1 MGARAVELTF
11 VKEKLLQ
18 LLVLWRLKMKAGFI
32 GLGRMGQAMAR
43 RLLDGGHDLGVYN
56 RTADKLKPLIGLGAK
71 ALDSIKRAATY
82 GEAVFTM
89 LADDAAVMEVASKP
103 AGLVES
109 LPKGGIHICAG
120 THSVAC
126 IAGLKERH
134 DKAGQVLLATPM
146 LGRPE
151 VVLSGQAG
159 MVLAGAKAS
168 VDRCRPLFDAI
179 ARRSFAGGTDPI
191 AAAAIKIANNF
202 VLGCAIE
209 AMGEGFALVRKYDV
223 APEVF
228 LDVMTD
234 GLFACSAYKVYGKI
248 ITEQRYQPAGQRA
261 VLGLKDANLALAAGE
276 AVGVPLPSGNVW
288 RDRLVGALAHG
299 EGEHD
304 WAVMAKDQARASGLD

>member
-1 MGARAVELTF
+1 
-11 VKEKLLQ
+11 
-18 LLVLWRLKMKAGFI
+18 MKAGFI

-43 RLLDGGHDLGVYN
+43 RMLDAGHDIGVYN
-56 RTADKLKPLIGLGAK
+56 RTAEKLKPLTELGAK
-71 ALDSIKRAATY
+71 ALASIKAAANY

-89 LADDAAVMEVASKP
+89 LADDAAVMDVATKP
-103 AGLVES
+103 GGLLEA
-109 LPKGGIHICAG
+109 LPRGGIHICAG

-126 IAGLKERH
+126 IQALKALHAE
-134 DKAGQVLLATPM
+134 AGQILLATPM

-159 MVLAGAKAS
+159 MVLAGASAS
-168 VDRCRPLFDAI
+168 LDRCRPLFDAI
-179 ARRSFAGGTDPI
+179 ARRSFAGGTDPV

-223 APEVF
+223 APEIF

-234 GLFACSAYKVYGKI
+234 GLFACSAYKIYGKI
-248 ITEQRYQPAGQRA
+248 IAEQRYQPAGQRA

-288 RDRLVGALAHG
+288 RDRLVGAIAHG
-299 EGEHD
+299 EAEHD
-304 WAVMAKDQARASGLD
+304 WAVMAKDQARASGLE

>member
-1 MGARAVELTF
+1 
-11 VKEKLLQ
+11 
-18 LLVLWRLKMKAGFI
+18 MKAGFI
-32 GLGRMGQAMAR
+32 GLGRMGRAMAR
-43 RLLDGGHDLGVYN
+43 RLLEGGHDLGVYN
-56 RTADKLKPLIGLGAK
+56 RTAEKLKPLIGLGAK
-71 ALDSIKRAATY
+71 GLDSIKAATTY

-103 AGLVES
+103 AGLVDS
-109 LPKGGIHICAG
+109 LPRGGIHICAG

-126 IAGLKERH
+126 IAALKERH
-134 DKAGQVLLATPM
+134 GKAGQILLATPM

-168 VDRCRPLFDAI
+168 LDHCRPLFAAI
-179 ARRSFAGGTDPI
+179 ARRTFDGGPDPI

-223 APEVF
+223 TPDVF

-248 ITEQRYQPAGQRA
+248 IAEQRYQPAGQRA
-261 VLGLKDANLALAAGE
+261 VLGLKDADLALAAG
-276 AVGVPLPSGNVW
+276 AAIGVPLPSGNVW

>member
-1 MGARAVELTF
+1 
-11 VKEKLLQ
+11 
-18 LLVLWRLKMKAGFI
+18 MKAGFI

-43 RLLDGGHDLGVYN
+43 RMLEGGHDLGVYN
-56 RTADKLKPLIGLGAK
+56 RTAEKLKPLIELGAN
-71 ALDSIKRAATY
+71 ALDSIKAAANY

-89 LADDAAVMEVASKP
+89 LADDAAVIEVASKP
-103 AGLVES
+103 GGLVGS
-109 LPKGGIHICAG
+109 LPKAGIHICAG

-126 IAGLKERH
+126 IEKLKELH
-134 DKAGQVLLATPM
+134 GKAGQVLLATPM

-151 VVLSGQAG
+151 VVLVGQAG
-159 MVLAGAKAS
+159 MVLAGAEES
-168 VDRCRPLFDAI
+168 LDRCRPLFDAI
-179 ARRSFAGGTDPI
+179 ARRTFAAGHDPV

-209 AMGEGFALVRKYDV
+209 AMGEGFALIRKYGVVPD
-223 APEVF
+223 VF

-248 ITEQRYQPAGQRA
+248 IAEQRYQPAGQRA

-276 AVGVPLPSGNVW
+276 AVGVPLPSGNIW

-299 EGEHD
+299 EGEQD

>member
-1 MGARAVELTF
+1 
-11 VKEKLLQ
+11 
-18 LLVLWRLKMKAGFI
+18 MKAGFI
-32 GLGRMGQAMAR
+32 GIGRMGQAMAR
-43 RLLDGGHDLGVYN
+43 RLLDGGQDVGIYN
-56 RTADKLKPLIGLGAK
+56 RTAEKLEPLIERGAK
-71 ALDSIKRAATY
+71 AVESISAAAHY

-89 LADDAAVMEVASKP
+89 LADDAAVMEVATKP
-103 AGLVES
+103 GGLVES
-109 LPKGGIHICAG
+109 LSKGGIHICAG

-126 IAGLKERH
+126 IAALKALHEE
-134 DKAGQVLLATPM
+134 AGQVLLATPM

-151 VVLSGQAG
+151 MVLSGQAG
-159 MVLAGAKAS
+159 MVLAGAPAS
-168 VDRCRPLFDAI
+168 LERCRPLFAAI
-179 ARRSFAGGTDPI
+179 ARRTFEGGVDPV

-209 AMGEGFALVRKYDV
+209 AMGEGFALTRKYDV
-223 APEVF
+223 TPEVF

-248 ITEQRYQPAGQRA
+248 IAEQRYQPAGQRA

-288 RDRLVGALAHG
+288 RDRLVGAVAHG

-304 WAVMAKDQARASGLD
+304 WAVMAKDQARASGLE